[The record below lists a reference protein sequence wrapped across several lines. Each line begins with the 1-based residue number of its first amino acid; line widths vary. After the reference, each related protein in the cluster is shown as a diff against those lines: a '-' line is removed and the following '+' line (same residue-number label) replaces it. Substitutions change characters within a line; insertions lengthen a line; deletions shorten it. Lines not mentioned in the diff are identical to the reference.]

1 MPLPD
6 WLAAELARTGHL
18 QSYPPRSDGSTP
30 VLARARNAVLAAGG
44 GCRTGEAALATLLAP
59 VLECGAVAEG
69 AGFSDKLNRAAYT
82 TGGLVAAGH
91 LVERDAKAALMAAA
105 GQVRPGQ
112 DRRALQIILS
122 GMDAGRRRPLRLGDR
137 R

>member
-18 QSYPPRSDGSTP
+18 QPHPPRPGGPEP
-30 VLARARNAVLAAGG
+30 VPARARNAIVAAGG
-44 GCRTGEAALATLLAP
+44 GCRLAEAALATLLAP
-59 VLECGAVAEG
+59 VLDCGALAEG
-69 AGFSDKLNRAAYT
+69 AAFTDKLNRAAYT
-82 TGGLVAAGH
+82 AGGLVAAGH
-91 LVERDAKAALMAAA
+91 LAEQDAKTALMAAA

-122 GMDAGRRRPLRLGDR
+122 GMDAGSRRPLRLGDR
-137 R
+137 H